1 MCSHWIL
8 YYDEKDMNILLAK
21 LGGNVTKA
29 TKWFKKKTFT
39 FPMKLKLFFSSI
51 FYECEQKKKKS
62 IDILNVLKVVLSLRE
77 MTFLFQLIDIS
88 EKIEMFIPFSSSY
101 FVNFLVFTRNFQFID
116 FFKESNLI
124 AFKCENFF
132 NRRISKKLILANM
145 YQWVLN

>member
-1 MCSHWIL
+1 
-8 YYDEKDMNILLAK
+8 MNV
-21 LGGNVTKA
+21 NR
-29 TKWFKKKTFT
+29 
-39 FPMKLKLFFSSI
+39 
-51 FYECEQKKKKS
+51 KKKS

-124 AFKCENFF
+124 AFKCENFLIEE
-132 NRRISKKLILANM
+132 ISKKLILANM
-145 YQWVLN
+145 YH